1 MKKLLKRYP
10 LLIAIAL
17 LAFVLRMYRVNTPLL
32 DWHSWRQA
40 DTASVT
46 REYQKNGIDIL
57 HPKYHDVSDIPS
69 GIPNP
74 EGYRMVEFP
83 LYNVLVAGILE
94 IVPALPL
101 VPTSRVIS
109 ALFSIGT
116 LLSLF
121 FLTKSYY
128 GKKAGYLAAFFFA
141 VVPYSIF
148 YSRVVLPEPMMVFL
162 STFSI
167 TTFRYFLKRNS
178 NRLYALSLLS
188 LALSFLLKPFTAFLA
203 PVYLVMLLQE
213 RTLKELARDLRLYIF
228 PVVAIAPFLLWR
240 KWISQFP
247 EGIPASDWLL
257 NGNGIRFRPAWVRWL
272 GYERITKMI
281 LGYVGV
287 LTLPISLL
295 VSLKKKEF
303 FIASWWLGIALYFT
317 VIATGNV
324 QHDYYQ
330 ALLTPIIAITLAHA
344 VLVTDKFLSKKINP
358 LVSIGTLLVFTIFM
372 LFLSWQQIKGFF
384 NINHP
389 EYSEVGEKVKELI
402 PADAL
407 IVATQYGG
415 DTAFLFQ
422 TDHRGW
428 PLGFKVPEYIEQG
441 AEYYVTTTLDAEAT
455 ELSEQYF
462 IVAQTESYL
471 ILDLTKEK
479 NSQ

>member
-1 MKKLLKRYP
+1 
-10 LLIAIAL
+10 
-17 LAFVLRMYRVNTPLL
+17 
-32 DWHSWRQA
+32 
-40 DTASVT
+40 
-46 REYQKNGIDIL
+46 
-57 HPKYHDVSDIPS
+57 
-69 GIPNP
+69 
-74 EGYRMVEFP
+74 
-83 LYNVLVAGILE
+83 
-94 IVPALPL
+94 
-101 VPTSRVIS
+101 
-109 ALFSIGT
+109 
-116 LLSLF
+116 
-121 FLTKSYY
+121 
-128 GKKAGYLAAFFFA
+128 
-141 VVPYSIF
+141 
-148 YSRVVLPEPMMVFL
+148 
-162 STFSI
+162 
-167 TTFRYFLKRNS
+167 
-178 NRLYALSLLS
+178 
-188 LALSFLLKPFTAFLA
+188 
-203 PVYLVMLLQE
+203 MLLQE
-213 RTLKELARDLRLYIF
+213 RTLKELARDLRLYIY

>member
-1 MKKLLKRYP
+1 MKKLFTRYP
-10 LLIAIAL
+10 ILIVLML
-17 LAFVLRMYRVNTPLL
+17 LAFILRMYRVNTPLL

-83 LYNVLVAGILE
+83 LYNALVAIILE
-94 IVPALPL
+94 IAPALPL
-101 VPTSRVIS
+101 VPTSRVVS

-116 LLSLF
+116 LVCLF

-141 VVPYSIF
+141 VLPYSIF
-148 YSRVVLPEPMMVFL
+148 YSRVILPEPMMVFL
-162 STFSI
+162 STLSI
-167 TTFRYFLKRNS
+167 TTFRFFLKRDS
-178 NRLYALSLLS
+178 NILYIISLVALS
-188 LALSFLLKPFTAFLA
+188 LSFLLKPFTAFLA
-203 PVYLVMLLQE
+203 PVFIVMIVQE
-213 RTLKELARDLRLYIF
+213 RTLKEIARDLRFYIF
-228 PVVAIAPFLLWR
+228 PVLAVAPFLWWR
-240 KWISQFP
+240 NWISQFP
-247 EGIPASDWLL
+247 EGIPASDWLF
-257 NGNGIRFRPAWVRWL
+257 NGNGIRFRPAWIRWL

-287 LTLPISLL
+287 LAIP
-295 VSLKKKEF
+295 VSIVASAWKKEF
-303 FIASWWLGIALYFT
+303 FIVSWWVSIGIYFT

-330 ALLTPIIAITLAHA
+330 ALLTPIISITIAHA
-344 VLVTDKFLSKKINP
+344 LLVADKYMSKKLNP
-358 LVSIGTLLVFTIFM
+358 LLSMGSLLLLIVTM
-372 LFLSWQQIKGFF
+372 LILSWQQVKGFF

-389 EYSEVGEKVKELI
+389 EYAEVGAKARELL

-407 IVATQYGG
+407 VIAPQYGG

-428 PLGFKVPEYIEQG
+428 PLGFKVEEYIEQG
-441 AEYYVTTTLDAEAT
+441 AAFYVTTTLDAEAI
-455 ELSEQYF
+455 ELSEKYF
-462 IVAQTESYL
+462 IVEQTESYL

-479 NSQ
+479 NLQ

>member
-188 LALSFLLKPFTAFLA
+188 LALSF
-203 PVYLVMLLQE
+203 Y
-213 RTLKELARDLRLYIF
+213 
-228 PVVAIAPFLLWR
+228 
-240 KWISQFP
+240 
-247 EGIPASDWLL
+247 
-257 NGNGIRFRPAWVRWL
+257 
-272 GYERITKMI
+272 
-281 LGYVGV
+281 
-287 LTLPISLL
+287 
-295 VSLKKKEF
+295 
-303 FIASWWLGIALYFT
+303 
-317 VIATGNV
+317 
-324 QHDYYQ
+324 
-330 ALLTPIIAITLAHA
+330 
-344 VLVTDKFLSKKINP
+344 
-358 LVSIGTLLVFTIFM
+358 
-372 LFLSWQQIKGFF
+372 
-384 NINHP
+384 
-389 EYSEVGEKVKELI
+389 
-402 PADAL
+402 
-407 IVATQYGG
+407 
-415 DTAFLFQ
+415 
-422 TDHRGW
+422 
-428 PLGFKVPEYIEQG
+428 
-441 AEYYVTTTLDAEAT
+441 
-455 ELSEQYF
+455 
-462 IVAQTESYL
+462 
-471 ILDLTKEK
+471 
-479 NSQ
+479 

>member
-1 MKKLLKRYP
+1 MKTLVKRYP
-10 LLIAIAL
+10 LLLLVAL
-17 LAFVLRMYRVNTPLL
+17 LAFTLRMYKVTTPLL

-46 REYQKNGIDIL
+46 REYQKNGIDL
-57 HPKYHDVSDIPS
+57 FYPKYHDVSSIPS
-69 GIPNP
+69 GLPNP

-83 LYNVLVAGILE
+83 LYNALVAVILE
-94 IVPALPL
+94 IAPMLPL
-101 VPTSRVIS
+101 VPTSRVVS

-116 LLSLF
+116 LFSLF

-141 VVPYSIF
+141 VIPYSIF

-162 STFSI
+162 STLSI
-167 TTFRYFLKRNS
+167 TAFRFYLVRNS
-178 NRLYALSLLS
+178 NKLYLVSLFS

-203 PVYLVMLLQE
+203 PIYLTMLLQE
-213 RTLKELARDLRLYIF
+213 RSLKEIARDIRLYLF
-228 PVVAIAPFLLWR
+228 PVFALIPFIAWR

-272 GYERITKMI
+272 GYERITKLI

-287 LTLPISLL
+287 LAIPISLL

-303 FIASWWLGIALYFT
+303 FIFSWWLSIGLYFT

-330 ALLTPIIAITLAHA
+330 ALTTPIIAITLAHA
-344 VLVTDKFLSKKINP
+344 VLVSDRFLSKRINP
-358 LVSIGTLLVFTIFM
+358 LVSIGGLTLLVAVM
-372 LFLSWQQIKGFF
+372 LFLAWQQVKGYF

-389 EYSEVGEKVKELI
+389 EYAEVGAKAREII
-402 PADAL
+402 PEDAL
-407 IVATQYGG
+407 IIAPQYGG

-428 PLGFKVPEYIEQG
+428 PLGFTVNEHIENG
-441 AEYYVTTTLDAEAT
+441 AEYYVTTTLDDEAKGLAEK
-455 ELSEQYF
+455 YF
-462 IVAQTESYL
+462 IVEQTEDYL

-479 NSQ
+479 NTQ